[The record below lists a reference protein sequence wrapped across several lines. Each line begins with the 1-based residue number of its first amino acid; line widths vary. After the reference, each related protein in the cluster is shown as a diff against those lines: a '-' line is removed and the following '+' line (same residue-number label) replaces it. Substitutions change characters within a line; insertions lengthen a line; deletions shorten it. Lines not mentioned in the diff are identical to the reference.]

1 MKIGIQQL
9 QIGKTLTSEKKAM
22 DAISSIKNAGFE
34 YIELNGFMIRKNPFI
49 VKILTGMS
57 GMPIKHSDLLD
68 WKKILKEKNLPVS
81 SIHEDL
87 RTLETNINRVI
98 QEAKEFQTNYIVLT
112 GNYNFDYA
120 SERNIDDF
128 CLRLNE
134 IGKNL
139 WKENIQFLY
148 HNHNAEF
155 MHVNPSELCFDR
167 IIGNTDSDFVSFE
180 FDSYWPSVSG
190 VDALYYMKKLGPRI
204 RIHHICDNGYSKSR
218 KAITPIIGM
227 KQVELG
233 KGCINLS
240 EMIQL
245 DKKNHT
251 DFLILEQ
258 HKNHIHNNPIE
269 SASLSIDYLK
279 KVLKKQ

>member
-49 VKILTGMS
+49 VKILTGMN

-81 SIHEDL
+81 SIHENL

-167 IIGNTDSDFVSFE
+167 IIGKTDSDFVSFE

-279 KVLKKQ
+279 KALKKQ

>member
-1 MKIGIQQL
+1 M